1 MRKHMGNNM
10 QLSKHNKYFIENVE
24 RILKQRE
31 RNYSWLCDKSGL
43 DSATISRILR
53 GMVTPSFQALEAI
66 SEALE
71 VQLPWMLSEHRPNTK
86 APDKD
91 DRGIEK
97 DELDDLYLKLELI
110 EKKLDVVMAQSNS
123 TIRVSKKI

>member
-1 MRKHMGNNM
+1 M
-10 QLSKHNKYFIENVE
+10 QISKHNKSFIENVE

-31 RNYSWLCDKSGL
+31 RNYSWLCDKAGL

-86 APDKD
+86 APDKND
-91 DRGIEK
+91 KGIDK
-97 DELDDLYLKLELI
+97 DQLDDMYSRLDLL
-110 EKKLDVVMAQSNS
+110 EKKLDLVLAYLN
-123 TIRVSKKI
+123 TKKK